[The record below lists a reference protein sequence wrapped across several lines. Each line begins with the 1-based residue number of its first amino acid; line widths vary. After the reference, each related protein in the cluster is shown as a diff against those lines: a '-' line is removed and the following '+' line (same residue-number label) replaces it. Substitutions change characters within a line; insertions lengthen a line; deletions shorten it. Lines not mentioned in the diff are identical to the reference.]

1 MKGLNLS
8 EWALKHQSLTQFFI
22 VVVAVFG
29 LFSYRHL
36 GQAEDPSF
44 TFRTMVVWVVWP
56 GASTREIEQQVT
68 DRIERKLQETPG
80 LDNLISYSA
89 PGESTIIVNLRDDV
103 NPRKVA
109 DAWYQVRKK
118 TEDVKLTLPSGV
130 IGPFFNDEF
139 GDTFGN
145 VYAFTADGFSYA
157 EMKDYV
163 DAARQ
168 TMLKVPDVSKVEVL
182 GVQDE
187 KIYVEVAP
195 SKIAMLGIDP
205 GLIMGALQAQNVLMP
220 AGFVNTGTDRVH
232 LRLTGE
238 FSNLESIRNIGIT
251 AQGRVFRL
259 GDIAKVYRGYSDP
272 ADPRMRFNGKPALGL
287 AISMQ
292 KGGNIIALGENLEK
306 SIAEVRKSLP
316 VGIEIGKIHDQPSV
330 VKTSINEFVKTLADP
345 MLPQGILKA
354 SKHHTTQPQHQQQQ
368 PQHPHNYHNQKHHT
382 TNTLHSA

>member
-118 TEDVKLTLPSGV
+118 NRRCQADL
-130 IGPFFNDEF
+130 
-139 GDTFGN
+139 
-145 VYAFTADGFSYA
+145 AFRRHRA
-157 EMKDYV
+157 
-163 DAARQ
+163 
-168 TMLKVPDVSKVEVL
+168 
-182 GVQDE
+182 
-187 KIYVEVAP
+187 
-195 SKIAMLGIDP
+195 
-205 GLIMGALQAQNVLMP
+205 
-220 AGFVNTGTDRVH
+220 
-232 LRLTGE
+232 
-238 FSNLESIRNIGIT
+238 
-251 AQGRVFRL
+251 VFQR
-259 GDIAKVYRGYSDP
+259 
-272 ADPRMRFNGKPALGL
+272 
-287 AISMQ
+287 
-292 KGGNIIALGENLEK
+292 
-306 SIAEVRKSLP
+306 
-316 VGIEIGKIHDQPSV
+316 
-330 VKTSINEFVKTLADP
+330 
-345 MLPQGILKA
+345 
-354 SKHHTTQPQHQQQQ
+354 
-368 PQHPHNYHNQKHHT
+368 
-382 TNTLHSA
+382 